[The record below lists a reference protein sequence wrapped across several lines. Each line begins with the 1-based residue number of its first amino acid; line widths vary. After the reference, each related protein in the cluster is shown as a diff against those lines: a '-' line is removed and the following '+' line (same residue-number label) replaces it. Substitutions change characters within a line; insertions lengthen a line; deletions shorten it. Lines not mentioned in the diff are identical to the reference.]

1 MNNTGHM
8 NGGID
13 NMKTC
18 VNVLYLQS
26 RRWLAWH
33 GAVYI
38 FISEHAMAWCVPLCE
53 SVWYEY
59 VCEPPPH
66 QPSPFLPYTHTLTHN
81 WWIHIPLRACVFIY
95 VGFFLGS
102 FVRSLLLHH
111 SFISSFLFYRTRSRM
126 RWCFIAAI
134 WVTVYGMRV
143 CIYWYM
149 QRISVFHTL
158 FFENVYMKQNKMK
171 KKRKTT

>member
-1 MNNTGHM
+1 M

-66 QPSPFLPYTHTLTHN
+66 QPSPFLPYTHTYTQLVNSYPTS
-81 WWIHIPLRACVFIY
+81 CMCIY
-95 VGFFLGS
+95 LCWFFFR
-102 FVRSLLLHH
+102 FVRSLVTSSSFFHF
-111 SFISSFLFYRTRSRM
+111 FISLLPNAFAYALVFYCGYMGDCVRYARM
-126 RWCFIAAI
+126 YILVYATYQCISYFI
-134 WVTVYGMRV
+134 
-143 CIYWYM
+143 
-149 QRISVFHTL
+149 F
-158 FFENVYMKQNKMK
+158 
-171 KKRKTT
+171 